1 MKQSTIKQINEHLEK
16 ARKKHP
22 VFSCVL
28 TETVSIATEELGE
41 FAQAIND
48 YNATGKNKNLQKAQS
63 EALDLIAV
71 LIRFIER
78 D

>member
-1 MKQSTIKQINEHLEK
+1 MTEETKKLIDEHLKK

-28 TETVSIATEELGE
+28 TETVSIAAEELGE

-48 YNATGKNKNLQKAQS
+48 YNSTGKNKNLQKAQS

-71 LIRFIER
+71 LIRLIEG